1 MARTEKYERTP
12 VILRADEIV
21 KMFYQGYTIPMLIKK

>member
-1 MARTEKYERTP
+1 MARTKKYERTP